1 MFVLRTSILCRSKWL
16 AEFDSL
22 LERENKLRQQMG
34 KRTKEPEKK
43 KSAEAIKR
51 VGGPNRESSRV
62 SAWLGR
68 LVVHTANRT
77 LPIEKNFRKLPLV
90 IRTIFVQ
97 RMSGNGEEIAASLRS
112 KRSRVYSTVARASV
126 VQLRTSWLVIE

>member
-1 MFVLRTSILCRSKWL
+1 MSLEVACGIRFVVGTRKQTPPTDGK
-16 AEFDSL
+16 AD
-22 LERENKLRQQMG
+22 
-34 KRTKEPEKK
+34 KRTREKR

-51 VGGPNRESSRV
+51 AGDPNRESGRASIR
-62 SAWLGR
+62 LGR
-68 LVVHTANRT
+68 PVVHTANGT

-112 KRSRVYSTVARASV
+112 KRSLVYSTVARASV
-126 VQLRTSWLVIE
+126 VQPRTPWLVIE